1 MDKLE
6 KAIKKIEECFR
17 NEHNGFCRIKSS
29 LLWYIREL
37 LKERQ
42 PRVLTFDEAIQSEYE
57 VLVEIYSPISEKTYI
72 KWCDLCYDG
81 NMSLAMYTT
90 HGIQLISEES
100 YNRRWRVWSD
110 RPTDEQRKAV
120 PWKDGDGE

>member
-6 KAIKKIEECFR
+6 HTISELERWIYFMGDEALNVFVDA
-17 NEHNGFCRIKSS
+17 
-29 LLWYIREL
+29 LEL
-37 LKERQ
+37 LEEKQ
-42 PRVLTFDEAIQSEYE
+42 PRVLTFDEAIQSEHE
-57 VLVEIYSPISEKTYI
+57 VLVEIYSSISEKTYI

-120 PWKDGDGE
+120 PWKDGEHE